1 MENKKLYLA
10 VIIVGIFLVLVIGV
24 SLLVFLPKKAS
35 NTTYAST
42 EGNQLISGG
51 NLKSGTEG
59 TASTPAST
67 TPGATSD
74 KPQPSSSKPEE
85 IPPVNP
91 GEWVKNPQS
100 IQTIPSPPQSIT
112 QSRGD
117 VIIIYGDNTVTGSRP
132 VVSATTPQGSSL
144 TIEIPGKN
152 TPPPA
157 VTTETVTGERQVEQ
171 KQTSGVS
178 GSASAVTGG
187 VSTGGIRSTATVP
200 TTPLKG
206 TSSSTALAPKETTR
220 PVPRTYTDYWIQTG
234 AFTSKTRAED
244 VRASLAQRGIKS
256 FIEVKTVDNTTYYR
270 VRVGP
275 YTSKTEA
282 EYWLKLIHSLDG
294 FTESYI
300 SSVTVKR

>member
-24 SLLVFLPKKAS
+24 SLLVFLPKKS
-35 NTTYAST
+35 TTTAYAST
-42 EGNQLISGG
+42 EGNQLISAGS
-51 NLKSGTEG
+51 LKPGSEG
-59 TASTPAST
+59 TASPGASP
-67 TPGATSD
+67 TPGATSET
-74 KPQPSSSKPEE
+74 PQSSSAKPEGV
-85 IPPVNP
+85 PPVNP

-100 IQTIPSPPQSIT
+100 IQTIPATPQSIT

-132 VVSATTPQGSSL
+132 VVSTTTPQGSSL
-144 TIEIPGKN
+144 TIEVPGKN
-152 TPPPA
+152 TPAPSISPE
-157 VTTETVTGERQVEQ
+157 TTTGQGQGEQ
-171 KQTSGVS
+171 KQTSGVGGN
-178 GSASAVTGG
+178 GSAVSAGPG
-187 VSTGGIRSTATVP
+187 EGSRSTTTGAP
-200 TTPLKG
+200 TAPKG
-206 TSSSTALAPKETTR
+206 TTTSSAPAPKETVRAT
-220 PVPRTYTDYWIQTG
+220 PRTYTDYWIQTG

-244 VRASLAQRGIKS
+244 VRGALAQRGIKS

-294 FTESYI
+294 FAESYI